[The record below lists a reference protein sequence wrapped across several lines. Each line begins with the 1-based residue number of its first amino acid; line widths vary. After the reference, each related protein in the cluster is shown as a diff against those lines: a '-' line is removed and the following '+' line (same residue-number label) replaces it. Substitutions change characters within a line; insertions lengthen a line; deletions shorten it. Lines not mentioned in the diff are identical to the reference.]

1 MIWKLS
7 KSVQTAATL
16 AVTGMIVS
24 ACSSPLANGPQQAI
38 LIEQK
43 FPISVEP
50 QMTTIGVRIDP
61 GLQRLDPAD
70 VARVEAFADHWKERG
85 QGAMTV
91 SAPQGSP
98 NQRAGEAALMQ
109 TVSILKR
116 AGVPEHMIA
125 RTGYPASTAPGEP
138 PVTMSF
144 MSLTAVATDCSTLG
158 WPDNLASSSKNV
170 PWTNFGCATQSN
182 FAAMVSN
189 PRDLMEPQPMAP
201 ADATR
206 RGKVIEA
213 YRDGKTTQTKRSK
226 DESGKVTDTK
236 FGDGQAD

>member
-1 MIWKLS
+1 MTWKNS
-7 KSVQTAATL
+7 KSVQTITLFAATGL
-16 AVTGMIVS
+16 LVS

-38 LIEQK
+38 LVEQK

-85 QGAMTV
+85 QGAITV

-98 NQRAGEAALMQ
+98 NQRAGESALMQ
-109 TVSILKR
+109 TVSILTKS
-116 AGVPEHMIA
+116 GVPQHMIS

-144 MSLTAVATDCSTLG
+144 MSLTAVAPDCAALG
-158 WPDNLASSSKNV
+158 WPDNLAMSSQNT
-170 PWTNFGCATQSN
+170 PWTNFGCSTQSN

-189 PRDLMEPQPMAP
+189 PRDLIEPQPMAP

-206 RGKVIEA
+206 RGTVMQA
-213 YRDGKTTQTKRSK
+213 YREGKSTQTKRSK